1 MFCRK
6 RQQINIL
13 EKVSMRGER
22 VAWAGTGVKEEGAHI
37 TEVDLQ
43 GNLLSRWE
51 DVGELASQMPILEVM
66 HLNSNSMQPLEKSPP
81 ILKSAFLNLRT
92 LVLNSCGIK
101 SWLTIAT
108 LEQHLPIIEE
118 LAVANNYLGDILS
131 VTAPKLQPGSQP
143 LVQGFLHLKL
153 LDLSATG
160 LSSWNEVSAFSAL
173 PDLRSLNLNENTID
187 AITLPFKPDGPCSVF
202 SKVESLSLS
211 GNKISSWVSI
221 DALSCLPCLSGL
233 RFTNNPLTRD
243 LGQSEVRQLIIARL
257 KGLTR
262 VNGAE
267 VSKKER
273 VEAEKSFLRRVTREL
288 AKEEAPDGKES
299 ILKQYPRYSELV
311 ALHGDPGASNTGAD
325 GTTNLAA
332 EVLSVRFVSLATSC
346 LTAEPVEKRLPGSMT
361 VGRLKQLLQRL
372 FKLDPDLQTLYYKSE
387 KNAPPTPLDD
397 DDQSLSYFGV
407 VNGCEIFM
415 NEIDVK
421 QIAKEK
427 EARKK
432 EEERRI
438 AEQMK
443 QIEVLEDYRKAQ
455 ISLET
460 ASFQK
465 AAAGSSK

>member
-1 MFCRK
+1 
-6 RQQINIL
+6 
-13 EKVSMRGER
+13 MRGER
-22 VAWAGTGVKEEGAHI
+22 VAWAGTAVKEEAAHI

-51 DVGELASQMPILEVM
+51 DVGELASQMPKLEVL

-81 ILKSAFLNLRT
+81 ILKSAFLHLRT

-108 LEQHLPIIEE
+108 LEPHLPVIEE
-118 LAVANNYLGDILS
+118 LALASNYLGDILS
-131 VTAPKLQPGSQP
+131 VIAPKGQTGSP
-143 LVQGFLHLKL
+143 PFLVPGFLHLKL

-160 LSSWNEVSAFSAL
+160 LSSWNEVLAFSAL
-173 PDLRSLNLNENTID
+173 PQLRCLSLKEN
-187 AITLPFKPDGPCSVF
+187 AIESITTMPPSAF

-211 GNKISSWVSI
+211 GNKISTWASI
-221 DALSCLPCLSGL
+221 DSLSCLPCLSGL
-233 RFTNNPLTRD
+233 RFTNNLLTQD

-257 KGLTR
+257 KGLVR

-273 VEAEKSFLRRVTREL
+273 VEAEKSFLRRVTREV
-288 AKEEAPDGKES
+288 AKEEGTDGKAS
-299 ILKQYPRYSELV
+299 MLKQYPRYAELV

-332 EVLSVRFVSLATSC
+332 EVLSVRLVSLATSC

-387 KNAPPTPLDD
+387 KNAPPTMLDD

-407 VNGCEIFM
+407 CNGCEIFM

-427 EARKK
+427 EARRK

-465 AAAGSSK
+465 AAAGTSK